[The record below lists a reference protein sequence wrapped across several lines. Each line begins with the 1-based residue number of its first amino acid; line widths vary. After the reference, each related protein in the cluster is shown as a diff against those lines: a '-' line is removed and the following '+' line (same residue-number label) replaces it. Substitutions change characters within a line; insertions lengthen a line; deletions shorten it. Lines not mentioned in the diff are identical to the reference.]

1 MLEIIMCIL
10 VIVEILA
17 TIVIGFLILA
27 VGIYVYSTMVGK
39 KEVSDVSQ
47 LPTFIATDTEGAVY
61 DKNGSVIRTL
71 VSTKTTY
78 FDNKTL
84 YLFENPLISSYSYK
98 NNKIELWHMKGKKGH
113 MITDKSAFISDN
125 VLIYPGFED
134 SAIKRATA
142 DYLNYDFGLNMVTS
156 EDLVNIY
163 GNDFFTTGKKFSF
176 DLNSNVL
183 KYKGNPNATYYPQS
197 R

>member
-1 MLEIIMCIL
+1 MSVTKRSIFLAIL
-10 VIVEILA
+10 
-17 TIVIGFLILA
+17 FLIIA
-27 VGIYVYSTMVGK
+27 ISIYVYSTMVGK
-39 KEVSDVSQ
+39 KVVSDTTK
-47 LPTFIATDTEGAVY
+47 LPTFIATDTDGAIY
-61 DKNGSVIRTL
+61 DETGRVIRTL

-84 YLFENPLISSYSYK
+84 YVFENPLISSYSYK
-98 NNKIELWHMKGKKGH
+98 DNKIELWHMKGKKGH
-113 MITDKSAFISDN
+113 MITDKSAHISDN

-142 DYLNYDFGLNMVTS
+142 NYLDYDFGLNTVTS
-156 EDLVNIY
+156 EELVNIY
-163 GNDFFTTGKKFSF
+163 GNDFFTTGTKFSF

-197 R
+197 K

>member
-1 MLEIIMCIL
+1 MSVTKRSI
-10 VIVEILA
+10 ILA
-17 TIVIGFLILA
+17 LLFLILA

-61 DKNGSVIRTL
+61 DKNGRVIRTL

-98 NNKIELWHMKGKKGH
+98 NNKIELWHMKGKKGR

-163 GNDFFTTGKKFSF
+163 GNDFFTTGTKFSF

-197 R
+197 K

>member
-1 MLEIIMCIL
+1 MAVLLMSVTKRSI
-10 VIVEILA
+10 ILA
-17 TIVIGFLILA
+17 LLFLILA

-61 DKNGSVIRTL
+61 DKNGRVIRTL

-163 GNDFFTTGKKFSF
+163 GNDFFTTGTKFSF

-183 KYKGNPNATYYPQS
+183 KFKGNPNATYYPQS
-197 R
+197 K

>member
-1 MLEIIMCIL
+1 MAVLLMSVTKRSI
-10 VIVEILA
+10 ILA
-17 TIVIGFLILA
+17 LLFLILA

-61 DKNGSVIRTL
+61 DKNGRVIRTL

-134 SAIKRATA
+134 SAIKRVTA

-163 GNDFFTTGKKFSF
+163 GNDFFTTGTKFSF

-197 R
+197 K

>member
-1 MLEIIMCIL
+1 MSVTKRSI
-10 VIVEILA
+10 ILA
-17 TIVIGFLILA
+17 LLFLILA

-61 DKNGSVIRTL
+61 DKNGRVIRTL

>member
-1 MLEIIMCIL
+1 MAVLLMSVTKRAI
-10 VIVEILA
+10 ILA
-17 TIVIGFLILA
+17 LLFLILA

-61 DKNGSVIRTL
+61 DKNGRVIRTL

-163 GNDFFTTGKKFSF
+163 GNDFFTTGTKFSF

-183 KYKGNPNATYYPQS
+183 KYKGKPNATYYPQS
-197 R
+197 K

>member
-1 MLEIIMCIL
+1 MSVTKRSI
-10 VIVEILA
+10 ILA
-17 TIVIGFLILA
+17 LLFLILA

-61 DKNGSVIRTL
+61 DKNGRVIRTL

-78 FDNKTL
+78 FDKKTL

-163 GNDFFTTGKKFSF
+163 GNDFFATGTKFSF

-197 R
+197 K

>member
-1 MLEIIMCIL
+1 MAVLLMSVTKRSI
-10 VIVEILA
+10 ILA
-17 TIVIGFLILA
+17 LLFLILA

-61 DKNGSVIRTL
+61 DKNGRVIRTL
-71 VSTKTTY
+71 VSTKTIY

-163 GNDFFTTGKKFSF
+163 GNDFFTTGTKFSF

-183 KYKGNPNATYYPQS
+183 KYKGKPNATYYPQS
-197 R
+197 K

>member
-1 MLEIIMCIL
+1 
-10 VIVEILA
+10 
-17 TIVIGFLILA
+17 
-27 VGIYVYSTMVGK
+27 
-39 KEVSDVSQ
+39 
-47 LPTFIATDTEGAVY
+47 
-61 DKNGSVIRTL
+61 
-71 VSTKTTY
+71 
-78 FDNKTL
+78 
-84 YLFENPLISSYSYK
+84 
-98 NNKIELWHMKGKKGH
+98 MKGKKGH
-113 MITDKSAFISDN
+113 MITDKSAYISDN

-163 GNDFFTTGKKFSF
+163 GNDFFTTGTKFSF

-197 R
+197 K

>member
-1 MLEIIMCIL
+1 MSVTKRLI
-10 VIVEILA
+10 ILA
-17 TIVIGFLILA
+17 LLFLILA

-39 KEVSDVSQ
+39 KVVSDVSQ
-47 LPTFIATDTEGAVY
+47 LPTFIATDTDGAVY
-61 DKNGSVIRTL
+61 DENGRVIRTL

-78 FDNKTL
+78 FDNKNL

-98 NNKIELWHMKGKKGH
+98 NN
-113 MITDKSAFISDN
+113 MITDKSAYISDN

-142 DYLNYDFGLNMVTS
+142 DYLNYDFGLDMVTS
-156 EDLVNIY
+156 EELVNIY
-163 GNDFFTTGKKFSF
+163 GNDFFTTGTKFSF

-197 R
+197 K

>member
-1 MLEIIMCIL
+1 MSVTKRSI
-10 VIVEILA
+10 ILA
-17 TIVIGFLILA
+17 LLFLILA

-61 DKNGSVIRTL
+61 DKNGRVIRTL

-98 NNKIELWHMKGKKGH
+98 NNKIKLWHMKGKKGH

-163 GNDFFTTGKKFSF
+163 GNDFFTTGTKFSF

-197 R
+197 K

>member
-1 MLEIIMCIL
+1 MAVLLMSVTKRSI
-10 VIVEILA
+10 ILA
-17 TIVIGFLILA
+17 LLFLILA

-61 DKNGSVIRTL
+61 DKNGRVIRTL

-163 GNDFFTTGKKFSF
+163 GNDFFTTGTKFSF

-183 KYKGNPNATYYPQS
+183 KYKGIPNATYYPQS
-197 R
+197 K